1 MGSDSEKI
9 LLGCKHC
16 GLTPSLKTRTVVSC
30 GGWSYDE
37 MGWIE
42 CPCGMR
48 TIEIELTY
56 NKADKIKWL
65 INIFKGR
72 CDDE

>member
-1 MGSDSEKI
+1 
-9 LLGCKHC
+9 
-16 GLTPSLKTRTVVSC
+16 
-30 GGWSYDE
+30 
-37 MGWIE
+37 
-42 CPCGMR
+42 MR